1 MRPKSAWSGRVR
13 DLKRWTVLSKRYIER
28 VAGILFIVLFVAF
41 AIAILTGEPEV
52 DFNRED
58 VRESLI
64 EVIDDQETF
73 VTSVIF
79 FLVGSLLLVAAAAA
93 LYRVFA
99 AHDRMLALF
108 VLVGILSGGLLIAVA
123 ALFQFGAFFLAR
135 DFVDGVADADTLA
148 STARVVALVS
158 SVTFLT
164 GLTMLGAGML
174 PLGVL
179 MVRTRAAPRWLG
191 YWAIVSG
198 IPDDGG
204 LGRRQHRRSG
214 LHHTGH
220 RRYPGGPL
228 LPRAGHLDSR
238 AKDTG
243 AGLGLG
249 GARGHLRPSVREASP
264 PTGSVSRRE
273 ASGL

>member
-1 MRPKSAWSGRVR
+1 M
-13 DLKRWTVLSKRYIER
+13 LSKRGVER
-28 VAGILFIVLFVAF
+28 VAGVLLITLFVSF

-52 DFNRED
+52 DFNRDD
-58 VRESLI
+58 VRASLQ
-64 EVIDDQETF
+64 EVIDDQEIF

-79 FLVGSLLLVAAAAA
+79 FLAGSLLLVAAAAA

-148 STARVVALVS
+148 MTARAVALVS

-164 GLTMLGAGML
+164 GLTMLGAGMV

-179 MVRTRAAPRWLG
+179 MVRTGAAPRWLG

-198 IPDDGG
+198 ILMIAAWGVVNTAEAVFIIPAIGAILAVLFFLA
-204 LGRRQHRRSG
+204 LGIWLLRRG
-214 LHHTGH
+214 T
-220 RRYPGGPL
+220 PEP
-228 LPRAGHLDSR
+228 
-238 AKDTG
+238 
-243 AGLGLG
+243 
-249 GARGHLRPSVREASP
+249 AS
-264 PTGSVSRRE
+264 
-273 ASGL
+273 A